1 MNYRNVFLA
10 TMVAAALCGCSTG
23 KMENE
28 SLESETVTTVGEVT
42 QNNDMDKGENTSLE
56 NVEIPHLSF
65 EVLNRTASEK
75 MGDNGTLYKELSYG
89 HIYLMPGEGDKF
101 PKLNEA
107 LTTLNSETD
116 AGVDE
121 AIAKLEQLSYD
132 VVSTQG
138 NELGEYG
145 YILSDTVDYVLRSD
159 YKVVSVLRNNYSSV
173 NGNKRDVHY
182 KSFNID
188 TATGEL
194 LNVGDVVSDID
205 LFFENLE
212 SLLGNNYGEEY
223 RAYANEY
230 EEGLK
235 DPVDLAWT
243 ITQEGLTVYFDSKTP
258 EVEGEIT
265 ATLYFDQNP
274 NLFKPDYTKALE
286 DYVIPITGV
295 NTLRMDVDGDG
306 KRDDVSITQAEN
318 TATVK
323 AGDKEITDI
332 YSYNTQAYM
341 VKKEG
346 NYYLYMFTSRDN
358 DYVVLDIIDL
368 KNMAYNASDSQNIRP
383 AVTMNSWGDGDIN
396 YSSTAESK
404 FVDTELF
411 TGDSSLNV
419 LSTYFGRRNY
429 KVGSDGKPEALDQYY
444 TVVGSRIIQ
453 ANTDI
458 ECESVNIAGES
469 GERAIIPAGSYLMIL
484 RTDGGGQADVK
495 ILDPSQVNRENL
507 ENTVR
512 ISSDAVNEINEGETI
527 YRLNVDMTEWPGK
540 INGINVE
547 ELFTG
552 IHFAG

>member
-42 QNNDMDKGENTSLE
+42 QNNDMDNGENTSLE

-173 NGNKRDVHY
+173 NGNKRDIHY

-274 NLFKPDYTKALE
+274 NLFKPDYTKVLE

-306 KRDDVSITQAEN
+306 SV
-318 TATVK
+318 
-323 AGDKEITDI
+323 
-332 YSYNTQAYM
+332 M
-341 VKKEG
+341 M
-346 NYYLYMFTSRDN
+346 YL
-358 DYVVLDIIDL
+358 
-368 KNMAYNASDSQNIRP
+368 
-383 AVTMNSWGDGDIN
+383 
-396 YSSTAESK
+396 
-404 FVDTELF
+404 
-411 TGDSSLNV
+411 
-419 LSTYFGRRNY
+419 
-429 KVGSDGKPEALDQYY
+429 
-444 TVVGSRIIQ
+444 
-453 ANTDI
+453 
-458 ECESVNIAGES
+458 
-469 GERAIIPAGSYLMIL
+469 
-484 RTDGGGQADVK
+484 
-495 ILDPSQVNRENL
+495 
-507 ENTVR
+507 
-512 ISSDAVNEINEGETI
+512 
-527 YRLNVDMTEWPGK
+527 
-540 INGINVE
+540 
-547 ELFTG
+547 
-552 IHFAG
+552 

>member
-42 QNNDMDKGENTSLE
+42 QNNDMDNGKNTSLE

-89 HIYLMPGEGDKF
+89 HIYLMLGEGDKF

-132 VVSTQG
+132 VVNTQG

-173 NGNKRDVHY
+173 NGSKRDIHY

-212 SLLGNNYGEEY
+212 SVLGNNYGEEY

-235 DPVDLAWT
+235 DPADLAWT

-258 EVEGEIT
+258 EVEDEIT

-274 NLFKPDYTKALE
+274 NLFKPDYTKVLE
-286 DYVIPITGV
+286 DYVIPITGI
-295 NTLRMDVDGDG
+295 NILRMDVDGDG
-306 KRDDVSITQAEN
+306 KRDDVSITQTEN

-368 KNMAYNASDSQNIRP
+368 KTMAYNASDSQNIRP

-404 FVDTELF
+404 FADTELF

-444 TVVGSRIIQ
+444 TVVGSQIIQ

>member
-42 QNNDMDKGENTSLE
+42 QNNDMDNGKNTSLE

-89 HIYLMPGEGDKF
+89 HIYLMLGEGDKF

-132 VVSTQG
+132 VVNTQG

-173 NGNKRDVHY
+173 NGSKRDIHY

-212 SLLGNNYGEEY
+212 SVLGNNYGEEY

-235 DPVDLAWT
+235 DSADLAWT

-258 EVEGEIT
+258 EVEDEIT

-274 NLFKPDYTKALE
+274 NLFKPDYTKVLE

-295 NTLRMDVDGDG
+295 NILRMDVDGDG
-306 KRDDVSITQAEN
+306 KRDDVSITQTEN

-332 YSYNTQAYM
+332 YSYSTQAYV
-341 VKKEG
+341 VKKNG
-346 NYYLYMFTSRDN
+346 KYYLYMFTSQDN
-358 DYVVLDIIDL
+358 DYVVLETIDL
-368 KNMAYNASDSQNIRP
+368 KTMDYNASNSQNIQP
-383 AVTMNSWGDGDIN
+383 ATVVNSWGDNEIS
-396 YSSTAESK
+396 YSSTTEIK
-404 FVDTELF
+404 FVDTNLF
-411 TGDSSLNV
+411 TGDSNLNV

-429 KVGSDGKPEALDQYY
+429 KVGNDGRPEALDKYY
-444 TVVGSRIIQ
+444 NVVGNQVIQ
-453 ANTDI
+453 ANADI
-458 ECESVNIAGES
+458 ECEEVNIAGED
-469 GERAIIPAGSYLMIL
+469 GKKATIPAGSYLMLL
-484 RTDGGGQADVK
+484 RTDGESLADVRV
-495 ILDPSQVNRENL
+495 LDSSQVNMEDSGYDA
-507 ENTVR
+507 R
-512 ISSDAVNEINEGETI
+512 ISSDIVNEINEDEAM
-527 YRLNVDMTEWPGK
+527 YRLNIDMKEWPGK
-540 INGINVE
+540 INGTDVE

-552 IHFAG
+552 LHFAG